1 MRCLLIRGV
10 QRSGFLKRT
19 WNHLIKQRRLISH
32 ARAKTKAHP
41 DVPPMSYYVFA
52 HLARF
57 ASRAKLW
64 RAQSEYTCS
73 CCAAALELPACTP
86 LTHSNAY
93 ISLHIRVVIRPL
105 SLAWDHPSLTLLWDT
120 RERKRGEVKETLHLF
135 WDVWDRVCAQRQATQ
150 GDRIINSSP
159 HCVTSEN
166 LVYFIS
172 TMGRS
177 VLGSEIHILSISF
190 YEGFGE
196 KYGDLI
202 NNFICNLIS
211 WMKIKLHG
219 SLSSHLRYLNLHF

>member
-1 MRCLLIRGV
+1 MRCLLIRGI

-57 ASRAKLW
+57 ASRAKIW
-64 RAQSEYTCS
+64 RAQSESTCS

-105 SLAWDHPSLTLLWDT
+105 SLAWDHPSLTARSNFAVGHT
-120 RERKRGEVKETLHLF
+120 REKERRGERDSSFILR
-135 WDVWDRVCAQRQATQ
+135 RVGSCLRSAT
-150 GDRIINSSP
+150 SHP
-159 HCVTSEN
+159 
-166 LVYFIS
+166 
-172 TMGRS
+172 GRS
-177 VLGSEIHILSISF
+177 H
-190 YEGFGE
+190 
-196 KYGDLI
+196 
-202 NNFICNLIS
+202 
-211 WMKIKLHG
+211 H
-219 SLSSHLRYLNLHF
+219 